1 MSCKQPSIYRRYL
14 PAFLLLAV
22 SFSLQSLTVYN
33 NISSWWETAKAG
45 AVVLMTAC
53 LFSINRPVAWI
64 QLCGS
69 AAATVL
75 AALPSTVQRM
85 VSGSLS
91 SGESYRLTAL
101 ILQAGCLFLCLLA
114 VPLGKKLPRPWMAPL
129 FVCALTFFA
138 RWLVCD
144 LLYTRMF
151 VTGGELQTL
160 HPSVKPPSPW
170 GELAGFA
177 AACLLYGLFFL
188 LRRLARGKGTRL
200 YRRLSRAARPHLKE
214 CLTLFCVLFFLP
226 FLLKTLALPYE
237 LSFIGYAIP
246 VFGIAALFSRNSFY
260 GWVQWAVLLFATLGT
275 LIFNLINSSS
285 FSIYETPWQIAVYL
299 VASLLPTVALLLTPA
314 LFRLISSKAAGGI
327 LGIAGYF
334 LVRFGSQAL
343 SIFVLTAHSGYTDI
357 GTQVVFSVTLLY
369 MSALVLAV
377 VLYLLYQLLVSL
389 LERRRAAAD
398 PPAHQNPFAP

>member
-1 MSCKQPSIYRRYL
+1 M
-14 PAFLLLAV
+14 
-22 SFSLQSLTVYN
+22 
-33 NISSWWETAKAG
+33 
-45 AVVLMTAC
+45 
-53 LFSINRPVAWI
+53 
-64 QLCGS
+64 
-69 AAATVL
+69 
-75 AALPSTVQRM
+75 
-85 VSGSLS
+85 
-91 SGESYRLTAL
+91 
-101 ILQAGCLFLCLLA
+101 
-114 VPLGKKLPRPWMAPL
+114 
-129 FVCALTFFA
+129 
-138 RWLVCD
+138 
-144 LLYTRMF
+144 
-151 VTGGELQTL
+151 
-160 HPSVKPPSPW
+160 
-170 GELAGFA
+170 
-177 AACLLYGLFFL
+177 
-188 LRRLARGKGTRL
+188 
-200 YRRLSRAARPHLKE
+200 
-214 CLTLFCVLFFLP
+214 LFFLP

-299 VASLLPTVALLLTPA
+299 VASLLPTVA
-314 LFRLISSKAAGGI
+314 AGGI

>member
-226 FLLKTLALPYE
+226 FLFRH
-237 LSFIGYAIP
+237 LSNTMLIFQLGITW
-246 VFGIAALFSRNSFY
+246 FGMAALFSRNSFY
-260 GWVQWAVLLFATLGT
+260 GWAWWTVTLFRSICSAALSLQLAFSSDLYRMNGISAPLSLVLPLSYLLTPLLFRLVKRKLAAGLLAVFLCSLVYWFGQISTAFLYEYSD
-275 LIFNLINSSS
+275 SSFFWT
-285 FSIYETPWQIAVYL
+285 FSIYTLAAFAVAA
-299 VASLLPTVALLLTPA
+299 V
-314 LFRLISSKAAGGI
+314 LF
-327 LGIAGYF
+327 
-334 LVRFGSQAL
+334 
-343 SIFVLTAHSGYTDI
+343 T
-357 GTQVVFSVTLLY
+357 
-369 MSALVLAV
+369 
-377 VLYLLYQLLVSL
+377 LYQLILSL
-389 LERRRAAAD
+389 RERRRPAD
-398 PPAHQNPFAP
+398 PLAQGEQPAP